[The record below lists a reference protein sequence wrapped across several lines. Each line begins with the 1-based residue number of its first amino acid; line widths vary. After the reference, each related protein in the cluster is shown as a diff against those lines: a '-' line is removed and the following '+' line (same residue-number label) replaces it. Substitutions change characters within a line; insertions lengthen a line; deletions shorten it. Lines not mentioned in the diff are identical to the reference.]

1 MEKLTEIKSRL
12 LQFAKVQGYKKEE
25 FYRQIGIDGAN
36 FRGKNANSELGSD
49 KIVSILTAFSD
60 LSPDWLLLGKGEML
74 REKKENREGEDM
86 GFVKIPTDVWETMQ
100 LQTASLKAK
109 DEQISRLIEMLSGN
123 NGNSEGAGQ
132 GKKDRH
138 AEEAGGRL

>member
-1 MEKLTEIKSRL
+1 MAEIKERL
-12 LQFAKVQGYKKEE
+12 INYLKISGISKKDFSEKT
-25 FYRQIGIDGAN
+25 GISLWN
-36 FRGKNANSELGSD
+36 ITGKSVKSELGGEQISL
-49 KIVSILTAFSD
+49 IIGNYPNI
-60 LSPDWLLLGKGEML
+60 SPDWLLLGKGEML
-74 REKKENREGEDM
+74 RENGEKSEEGR

-100 LQTASLKAK
+100 MQTASLKAK

>member
-1 MEKLTEIKSRL
+1 MAEIKERL
-12 LQFAKVQGYKKEE
+12 INYLKISGISKKDFSEKT
-25 FYRQIGIDGAN
+25 GISLWN
-36 FRGKNANSELGSD
+36 ITGKSVKSELGGEQISL
-49 KIVSILTAFSD
+49 IIGNYPNI
-60 LSPDWLLLGKGEML
+60 SPDWLLLGKGEML
-74 REKKENREGEDM
+74 REKCENVGGEGR

-100 LQTASLKAK
+100 IWTESLKRK
-109 DEQISRLIEMLSGN
+109 DDQISQLIEMLKGN